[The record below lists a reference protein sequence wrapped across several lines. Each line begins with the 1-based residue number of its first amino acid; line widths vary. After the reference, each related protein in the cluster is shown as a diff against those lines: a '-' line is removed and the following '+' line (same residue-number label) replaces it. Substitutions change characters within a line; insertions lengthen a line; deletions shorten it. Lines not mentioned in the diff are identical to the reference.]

1 MNMFI
6 FLLFVSF
13 LALGVIFYNT
23 LEDEASVLKV
33 VTFVFGI
40 VLNIAAVLSSV
51 SFGED
56 VGKVEGLVESGKY
69 EIVTNEDYSLK
80 ELETFLKINGVYLK
94 EVDE

>member
-1 MNMFI
+1 MFV
-6 FLLFVSF
+6 FLLLVSF
-13 LALGVIFYNT
+13 LALGAIFYN
-23 LEDEASVLKV
+23 ASTVLKV
-33 VTFVFGI
+33 VIFVFGI
-40 VLNIAAVLSSV
+40 ALNIAAVLSSV

-94 EVDE
+94 EVDK

>member
-1 MNMFI
+1 MFI

-13 LALGVIFYNT
+13 LALGVAFYKAM
-23 LEDEASVLKV
+23 EDEATVLKV
-33 VTFVFGI
+33 VIFVFGI
-40 VLNIAAVLSSV
+40 ALNIAAVVSSV

-56 VGKVEGLVESGKY
+56 VGKVEGLVESCKY